1 MKCYKLENFT
11 RGWIVG
17 DFLPSIFRTNAIE
30 VGIKSYKKGD
40 KEKQTV
46 HEYTWEI
53 TVVISGVIKM
63 HNKVLSKNEIILLE
77 PGDISEFEC
86 IEDTSLVIVKY
97 PSNPNDKIT
106 ID

>member
-1 MKCYKLENFT
+1 MKYYKLENYT

-17 DFLPSIFRTNAIE
+17 DFLPSILRTKAIE
-30 VGIKSYKKGD
+30 VGIKSYKKGE
-40 KEKQTV
+40 KEVQSA

-53 TVVISGVIKM
+53 TVVISCVIKM
-63 HNKVLSKNEIILLE
+63 YNKILSKNEIILLE
-77 PGDISEFEC
+77 PGDVSGFEC
-86 IEDTSLVIVKY
+86 IEDSSLVIVKY